1 MSVLIKGIKMP
12 DSCGNCEWRRSGVI
26 SVHCSCD
33 IIHELIIPYEYRA
46 RWEKCPLV
54 EIPTPHGDLVDAQEI
69 LSGMNNSD
77 YSTYNDYCTAFDAV
91 DGADIVVEA
100 EP

>member
-1 MSVLIKGIKMP
+1 MSVLIKGVEMP
-12 DSCGNCEWRRSGVI
+12 DSCRDCDWRRPASGYCNITQEV
-26 SVHCSCD
+26 
-33 IIHELIIPYEYRA
+33 IIPYDYRA

-91 DGADIVVEA
+91 DRANAVVES

>member
-1 MSVLIKGIKMP
+1 MSIVIKGAKMP
-12 DSCGNCEWRRSGVI
+12 DSCGNCGWRRPGMI
-26 SVHCSCD
+26 SALESCD
-33 IIHELIIPYEYRA
+33 IIHKLIIPYDYRV

-69 LSGMNNSD
+69 LSGMNNVD

-91 DGADIVVEA
+91 DRANVAVEA
-100 EP
+100 EQ